1 MKSSKNRY
9 IDTTKTDYNKQPYY
23 EINYN
28 TFENPNTFVSK
39 SKINVELKNTLDP
52 YNYNLNYYN
61 KKRLEDNQ
69 IVYYPAYDQGP
80 GRGFGNL
87 NINNKIRLGESSR
100 SETDFFKKIRETEK
114 LERFDYIDNRFTTQ
128 NFGLPRCGEVTR
140 KTASFNNNFN
150 DSNTIDSDNIF
161 NYNNFTNNPPIFNYN
176 VAPTNNEIIENI
188 TEKNNEQRKRQS
200 KVNFN

>member
-1 MKSSKNRY
+1 MKSSKNKY
-9 IDTTKTDYNKQPYY
+9 IDTSKFDYNKQPYY

-39 SKINVELKNTLDP
+39 SKINVELKTTLDP

-61 KKRLEDNQ
+61 KKRLEDNE

-128 NFGLPRCGEVTR
+128 NFELPRYGEVTR
-140 KTASFNNNFN
+140 KIATFNNNLN

-188 TEKNNEQRKRQS
+188 VEKNNEQRKRQA

>member
-9 IDTTKTDYNKQPYY
+9 IDTSTLDYNKQPYY

-39 SKINVELKNTLDP
+39 SKNNIELKKTLDP

-61 KKRLEDNQ
+61 KKRLEDNE

-87 NINNKIRLGESSR
+87 NINNKIRVGESSR
-100 SETDFFKKIRETEK
+100 TETDFFKKIRESEK

-128 NFGLPRCGEVTR
+128 NFVLPRHGEVTR
-140 KTASFNNNFN
+140 KTASFINN
-150 DSNTIDSDNIF
+150 SNLF
-161 NYNNFTNNPPIFNYN
+161 
-176 VAPTNNEIIENI
+176 
-188 TEKNNEQRKRQS
+188 
-200 KVNFN
+200 